1 MKLFNL
7 LMLIATL
14 CLAAPA
20 TASADTPTSVQR
32 VYQMLFQ
39 VRTLPAVMELLF
51 EPQSDQEQITCLA
64 MNVYHEAR
72 GTTLADQRAVALVT
86 QNRLRDGRWAHT
98 TCGVVWQRSQFSW
111 TAMPMTRHIPRENEA
126 WLSAQR
132 TAYQVYLGQQE
143 DITRGA
149 THFYAASMSR
159 PPAWAAQGVDK
170 QRIGG
175 HIYMRR

>member
-1 MKLFNL
+1 MKLFRIA
-7 LMLIATL
+7 MLTLAL

-20 TASADTPTSVQR
+20 TASADTPISVQR

-39 VRTLPAVMELLF
+39 TRSLPAVMELLF
-51 EPQSDQEQITCLA
+51 EPRNDQEQITCLA

-98 TCGVVWQRSQFSW
+98 TCAVVWQRSQFSW
-111 TAMPMTRHIPRENEA
+111 TAMSRERHIPRETEA

-132 TAYQVYLGQQE
+132 TAYSVYLGQQE
-143 DITRGA
+143 DFTNGA

-159 PPAWAAQGVDK
+159 PPAWAAQGRNK